1 MSHDPNYK
9 ATFVILDDIEAHGLV
24 QFNKEYLDEGFFKN
38 FIDFQKAFSYS
49 ISELVSKLDT
59 FQANYNEMVILA
71 IYSELSYINS
81 NLEVIKQF
89 LKIIVNPTMIKGGF
103 DENTT
108 LNQILKR
115 VCNKMQYPEKLKN
128 SIRGLFLADFGN
140 AIAHQHYLI
149 NKNGDL
155 VIYPKDEKMKKHLN
169 IKDLVDNALQVMTIL
184 DAMLDWS
191 DGKAKSVDQKTEAL
205 DNVVIDLIKQVEVLD
220 RKLDRLS

>member
-9 ATFVILDDIEAHGLV
+9 ATFVILNDIEAHGLV
-24 QFNKEYLDEGFFKN
+24 QFNKEYLDEEFFKN
-38 FIDFQKAFSYS
+38 FIEFERAFSYS
-49 ISELVSKLDT
+49 INELVSKLDT
-59 FQANYNEMVILA
+59 FETNHNNMVIFA

-81 NLEVIKQF
+81 HLEVIKAF
-89 LKIIVNPTMIKGGF
+89 LKIIVNPTKIKGGF

-108 LNQILKR
+108 LNHMIKR
-115 VCNKMQYPEKLKN
+115 ICNKMQYPEKLKN

-140 AIAHQHYLI
+140 AITNQHYLI

-205 DNVVIDLIKQVEVLD
+205 DSVVIDLIKQVEVLD